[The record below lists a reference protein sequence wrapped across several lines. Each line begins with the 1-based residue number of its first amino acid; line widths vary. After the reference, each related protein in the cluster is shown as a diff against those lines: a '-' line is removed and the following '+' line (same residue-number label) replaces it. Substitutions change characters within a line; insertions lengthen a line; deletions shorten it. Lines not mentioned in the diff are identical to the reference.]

1 MICLQADGQRKQRGL
16 QTAGSLAEPKQF
28 MRKLLESRVITTGN
42 VRVSTFSRQK
52 RLFLGESFHRN
63 QTQLLALQPIF
74 LVGGQ
79 RTFRSLAEVT
89 LPDTHVFPP
98 WQGVFGCIR
107 HHRRE
112 QLPWRRGQLAVW
124 IGR

>member
-1 MICLQADGQRKQRGL
+1 MSVKADGQQKRCRL
-16 QTAGSLAEPKQF
+16 QTAGDLAAPKHF
-28 MRKLLESRVITTGN
+28 MREMLGSRVIMTGN
-42 VRVSTFSRQK
+42 VRASTFSRQK

-63 QTQLLALQPIF
+63 QTQHLALQPIF
-74 LVGGQ
+74 YVGWQ

-112 QLPWRRGQLAVW
+112 QFPWRRGQLAVW